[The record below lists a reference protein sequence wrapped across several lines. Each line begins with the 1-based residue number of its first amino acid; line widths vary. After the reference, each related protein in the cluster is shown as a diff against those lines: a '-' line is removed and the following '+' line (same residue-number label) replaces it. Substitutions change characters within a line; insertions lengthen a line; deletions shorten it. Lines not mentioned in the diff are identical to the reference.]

1 MVRATA
7 PPLLS
12 RSFILV
18 CAATLLFYLATQ
30 MQIPLYPPLLRERTG
45 ASASVIGLFIGAYTA
60 LAVLTRPVVGREL
73 ARRPRRLFMAAGGAV
88 TIAATAGYWVADS
101 LAALI
106 AIRVLHGTA
115 VALFY
120 TAASTTVADLAP
132 AERRGEALSLFSMFL
147 YLGLA
152 AGPAIGLAL
161 HRAAGF
167 GAMFAVS
174 IVFAAACGATAL
186 AIREPRTHSPESREI
201 ERHPLVHR
209 AALLPGAVLA
219 CAAVGY
225 AAGLNFTADY
235 AGERAIGGSAFYFPV
250 LALSVIATRL
260 FAGRASDRLGRLR
273 VAAPGLALFVAAMI
287 TESLARSAA
296 PLLSSAAMFGA
307 GFGMFFPTM
316 MAYTTDRVPARE
328 RGSAMATF
336 TASFDIGFGAGSPL
350 LGAIHGTWGYP
361 AMYAVAAG
369 LAGIGLLVLV
379 SPLMR
384 RAPLIPQD

>member
-1 MVRATA
+1 MARTA
-7 PPLLS
+7 ARPPLLS
-12 RSFILV
+12 RSYVLV

-30 MQIPLYPPLLRERTG
+30 MQIPLYPPLLRERAG
-45 ASASVIGLFIGAYTA
+45 ASASVVGLFIGAYTV
-60 LAVLTRPVVGREL
+60 LAVLTRPMVGREL

-88 TIAATAGYWVADS
+88 TVAATIGYWLAGS

-106 AIRVLHGTA
+106 AIRVLHGSA

-174 IVFAAACGATAL
+174 IGFAAACAAIAL
-186 AIREPRTHSPESREI
+186 AIREPRLHSPEAREI

-225 AAGLNFTADY
+225 AAGLNFTVDY
-235 AGERAIGGSAFYFPV
+235 AAEHRIGGSAFYFPV

-260 FAGRASDRLGRLR
+260 VAGRASDVLGRRR
-273 VAAPGLALFVAAMI
+273 VAAPGLALFAAAMA
-287 TESLARSAA
+287 TEALARGPAG
-296 PLLSSAAMFGA
+296 LLASAAMFGI

-316 MAYTTDRVPARE
+316 MAFTTDRVSARE

-336 TASFDIGFGAGSPL
+336 TASFDVGFGLGSPL
-350 LGAIHGTWGYP
+350 LGAIHGAAGYP
-361 AMYAVAAG
+361 VMYAVAAG
-369 LAGIGLLVLV
+369 MAALGLLVLA
-379 SPLMR
+379 SPSMR
-384 RAPLIPQD
+384 SGARTG

>member
-1 MVRATA
+1 MSRAA
-7 PPLLS
+7 SRPPLLS
-12 RSFILV
+12 RSYILV

-30 MQIPLYPPLLRERTG
+30 MQIPLYPPLLRQRAG
-45 ASASVIGLFIGAYTA
+45 ASPAMIGVFIGAYTA
-60 LAVLTRPVVGREL
+60 LAVLTRPLVGREL
-73 ARRPRRLFMAAGGAV
+73 ARRPRKLFMAAGGAI
-88 TIAATAGYWVADS
+88 TIAATAGYWAGSS
-101 LAALI
+101 LATLM

-115 VALFY
+115 VACFY
-120 TAASTTVADLAP
+120 TGASTMVADLAP

-167 GAMFAVS
+167 GAMFAAS
-174 IVFAAACGATAL
+174 IAFAAACGVTAM
-186 AIREPRTHSPESREI
+186 AIREPRIHSPESREI

-225 AAGLNFTADY
+225 AAGLNFTADFAAE
-235 AGERAIGGSAFYFPV
+235 AGIAGAGWYFPV

-260 FAGRASDRLGRLR
+260 FAGRLSDRFGRVR
-273 VAAPGLALFVAAMI
+273 VAAPGLALFAGAMAV
-287 TESLARSAA
+287 EASAGSAA
-296 PLLSSAAMFGA
+296 PLLASAAMFGA

-316 MAYTTDRVPARE
+316 MAWTTDRVAARE

-336 TASFDIGFGAGSPL
+336 TASFDVGFGAGSPI
-350 LGAIHGTWGYP
+350 LGAIHGAAGYP
-361 AMYAVAAG
+361 TMYLVAAG
-369 LAGIGLLVLV
+369 LAVAGFVVLLTGT
-379 SPLMR
+379 R
-384 RAPLIPQD
+384 RARRTN